1 MPFTLAHP
9 SAVIFIKNRYLNLFG
24 LILGSM
30 APDFIYFLLF
40 NPSSNLGHTFIGFI
54 ILNLPI
60 CFLLNY
66 LIFKFVKDAFI
77 INLPTF
83 ISKYYIYLLNYTNN
97 IKSFKE
103 AIVFT
108 YSCIIGILTHI
119 IWDAC
124 THKTGYF
131 VIHINFLR
139 NNIDI
144 LGLQIPIF
152 KIIQHGSTVI
162 GFLILI
168 VYLYSIRKLS
178 NKNLNKINNKFRYH
192 IIAIIF
198 QILTIIFSYIVFK
211 NFGIGRIVVT
221 FINGLFIGY
230 LISSI
235 IYKYS
240 IK

>member
-9 SAVIFIKNRYLNLFG
+9 SAVVFIKNRYLNLFG

-83 ISKYYIYLLNYTNN
+83 ISKYYIYLLNYTND

-108 YSCIIGILTHI
+108 YSCIIGMLTHA
-119 IWDAC
+119 IWDTC

-139 NNIDI
+139 NKIDI

-168 VYLYSIRKLS
+168 LYLYSIRKLS

-198 QILTIIFSYIVFK
+198 QILTIIFSYMIF
-211 NFGIGRIVVT
+211 NSFGIGRIVVT

-240 IK
+240 FK

>member
-9 SAVIFIKNRYLNLFG
+9 SAVVFIKNRYLNLFG

-108 YSCIIGILTHI
+108 YSCIIGMLTHV

-124 THKTGYF
+124 TRKTGYF

-139 NNIDI
+139 NKIDI

-152 KIIQHGSTVI
+152 KIIQHCSTVI
-162 GFLILI
+162 GFFILI